1 MFLRHPILSAVTLG
15 YLALV
20 GWVTLSPQSSLQ
32 RGSLLWRILELLEPV
47 PGTQWLTFSRLEFV
61 ANIAM
66 FVPIG
71 LFLVLLLGRS
81 RWWLAIL
88 LAVALTFA
96 IEAAQRFIAGRVS
109 DPRDLL
115 ANSLGAI
122 IGTVIAV
129 AVTTR
134 RARRVRGSARPSARG
149 AV

>member
-47 PGTQWLTFSRLEFV
+47 PGTQWLTFSRLEFL

-96 IEAAQRFIAGRVS
+96 IEAAQQFVVGRVS

-122 IGTVIAV
+122 IGTVIALAVTRVHSPTHSPLDTV
-129 AVTTR
+129 AVR
-134 RARRVRGSARPSARG
+134 DG
-149 AV
+149 A